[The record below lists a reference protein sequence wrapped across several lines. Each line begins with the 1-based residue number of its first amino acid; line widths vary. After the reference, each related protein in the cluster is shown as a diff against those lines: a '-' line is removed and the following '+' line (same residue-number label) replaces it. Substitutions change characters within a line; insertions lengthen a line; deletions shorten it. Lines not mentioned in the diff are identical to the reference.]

1 MVSQAVLEFDQPG
14 HVRRDCTA
22 GSKADAGTFMV
33 SAVVNTNMAE
43 EYHRPVRQQA
53 GSIPAGLKEQHMW
66 LVDNGSE
73 IHLSTVAAD
82 FHGRD
87 LLLPAGYPVSIQ
99 TATGRADIA
108 GYAQLELAVV
118 GVPGRPVFL
127 DVMFA
132 YVPMARPCRLISMPC
147 SKRRIWEYRLG
158 TKFGL

>member
-1 MVSQAVLEFDQPG
+1 
-14 HVRRDCTA
+14 
-22 GSKADAGTFMV
+22 
-33 SAVVNTNMAE
+33 
-43 EYHRPVRQQA
+43 
-53 GSIPAGLKEQHMW
+53 MW

-132 YVPMARPCRLISMPC
+132 YVPMARPCRLSRC
-147 SKRRIWEYRLG
+147 RASKKRIWEYRLD
-158 TKFGL
+158 TEFGL